1 MIRRILLALDNS
13 APGIQAQAYAIE
25 LARSYKAAVTGLGIL
40 DTPWITAAQPEPLGG
55 GAFKIQR
62 DDAVIEQSHY
72 HISFIMSEFKAAC
85 QKAGIKH
92 QAYEAQGFPA
102 VEIEKLAH
110 EHDIIVIGKTTDFHF
125 DLDEDTDLTV
135 KHLARDNARSIL
147 MVPPT
152 IPEGNKVLVTFDG
165 GLQSSRSMHMFIM
178 LGFAEGK
185 DIHILSVDKDP
196 NVALVNATRAHN
208 LFSAHGID
216 TKVEG
221 IAQTGSAAQ
230 QIIDRA
236 HELKVSML
244 VMGGFSHTA
253 LRETFFGSATKSIMK
268 SCDFPL
274 FLHH

>member
-13 APGIQAQAYAIE
+13 EPGIKAQEYAINM
-25 LARSYKAAVTGLGIL
+25 AKSYKAAVTGLGIL
-40 DTPWITAAQPEPLGG
+40 DTPWITASQPEPLGG

-62 DDAVIEQSHY
+62 DDAVIEQSHN
-72 HISFIMSEFKAAC
+72 HINFIMGEFKTAC

-147 MVPPT
+147 MVPSV
-152 IPEGNKVLVTFDG
+152 IPEGNKVLVAFDG
-165 GLQSSRSMHMFIM
+165 GLQSSRAMHMFIM
-178 LGFAEGK
+178 LGFAKGK

-196 NVALVNATRAHN
+196 EVALVNATRAHN
-208 LFSAHGID
+208 LFSAHGIK
-216 TKVEG
+216 TKFEG
-221 IAQTGSAAQ
+221 LAQRESAAQ
-230 QIIDRA
+230 HVIDRA
-236 HELKVSML
+236 HELKISML

-268 SCDFPL
+268 ACDFPL

>member
-13 APGIQAQAYAIE
+13 EPGIRAQEYAIE
-25 LARSYKAAVTGLGIL
+25 LAKIYKAAVTGLGIL

-62 DDAVIEQSHY
+62 DDAVIEQSHD
-72 HISFIMSEFKAAC
+72 HVTFVMGEFKTAC

-147 MVPPT
+147 MVPPK
-152 IPEGNKVLVTFDG
+152 IPEGNRVLITFDG
-165 GLQSSRSMHMFIM
+165 SIQASRSMHMFIL
-178 LGFAEGK
+178 LGFAQGK
-185 DIHILSVDKDP
+185 DIRILSVNKDP
-196 NVALVNATRAHN
+196 DVAVVNATRAHN
-208 LFSAHGID
+208 LFSAHGIES
-216 TKVEG
+216 KFEG
-221 IAQTGSAAQ
+221 LAQSGSAAQ
-230 QIIDRA
+230 QIIDYA
-236 HELKVSML
+236 HDLKVSML

-268 SCDFPL
+268 SCDVPL